1 MGIFVIAL
9 LICILL
15 INIIGL
21 YMIKNKETT
30 SSLEK
35 NIDKL
40 GESLRTEFFRNREE
54 QSKNLKDLGEQQNK
68 LLEKAE
74 QKLEEIRKD
83 NNEKLEKMRETVDE
97 KLHKTLED
105 RLNKS
110 FSQVSE
116 RLEEVHK
123 GLGEM
128 QSLAEGVG
136 DLKKVLSNVK
146 SRGILGE
153 IQLENILEQIL
164 TPEQYEK
171 NVQIKKE
178 SQQRVEFAIKFPKL
192 GDDDN
197 ECWLP
202 IDSKFPLEIYTNLL
216 DAYDSGEL
224 KDIDKAKKKLN
235 KTIKNNAKEISK
247 KYISPPNTIDC
258 GILFLPIE
266 GLFAE
271 VVRLPGLIETLQKDY
286 RVNIVGPTTLLAFL
300 TSLQM
305 GFRSLVIE
313 KRSSEVWRILGAV
326 KTEFEKFGDILEK
339 AKNKI
344 RLAGDDIEDLVGKRT
359 RVMSRKL
366 KDVEKLPVTES
377 VELLDNNAG
386 DIDEN

>member
-1 MGIFVIAL
+1 MIAL